1 MDNMALSF
9 QAPQEDEFAPCLM
22 SLRSL
27 YLGISFAR
35 REQHYSRYLTFRD
48 VPREELD
55 EWKTAF
61 TWFLKKLTFKYGRPL
76 VLKSPPHTARIRLL
90 LEMFPD
96 ARFVHIHR
104 NPYTVFQ
111 SFRHYFDTATWYSYL
126 QRPDVTGIDDRILR
140 RYNVLFDAFFA
151 ERNLIPE
158 GRFHEIAFESLER
171 DPMGEMEELYQKL
184 DLSGFDRLRPKLQ
197 RYVNSLSNYRKN
209 QFIDLDPLMRRKVAL
224 AWERSFVEWHYPT

>member
-1 MDNMALSF
+1 
-9 QAPQEDEFAPCLM
+9 
-22 SLRSL
+22 
-27 YLGISFAR
+27 
-35 REQHYSRYLTFRD
+35 
-48 VPREELD
+48 
-55 EWKTAF
+55 
-61 TWFLKKLTFKYGRPL
+61 
-76 VLKSPPHTARIRLL
+76 
-90 LEMFPD
+90 MFPD

-184 DLSGFDRLRPKLQ
+184 DLSGFDQLRPKLQ
-197 RYVNSLSNYRKN
+197 RYVDSLSNYRKN
-209 QFIDLDPLMRRKVAL
+209 QFVDLDPLMRRKVAL
-224 AWERSFVEWHYPT
+224 AWERSFEEWHYPT